1 MTRDDPAPVSAVSG
15 MVGLVGMAGLAVWI
29 VVAYRWTI
37 DGPLAGM
44 VAVLACGVPMV
55 AWSLLV
61 DKVHRRPSTGIDW
74 RMRRPWGEVRRTVA
88 AKLAGLWT
96 TWLLIAGFYA
106 LGRWYWQGGYVF
118 AMQLLAGVVPVLL
131 LLSVPYLCWI
141 DRRMVEPR
149 DGAYAFGQWL
159 AGRDCDRAAV
169 ARHARAWGVKGF
181 FTAFML
187 SIVPGNWH
195 ELIHSDLGRM
205 LHDPMA
211 AAFGLIALMFLID
224 VAFATVGYVLTMRPL
239 DAHIRSAN
247 PYLGGWVSALACY
260 PPFILI
266 ARGGPVDY
274 ETGGA
279 NWSYWFAGSPRLTLA
294 WLVPLAVLTG
304 IYAWATV
311 AFGLRFSNLTHR
323 GIITNG
329 PYRYSKH
336 PAYLAKNL
344 FWWLS
349 ALPFLTVSGSWME
362 GVRNTLLLGVVSG
375 VYYWRARTE
384 EAHLGADPEYRAYA
398 AWMDRHGV
406 VPRLFAR
413 VGVRTGDW

>member
-1 MTRDDPAPVSAVSG
+1 
-15 MVGLVGMAGLAVWI
+15 
-29 VVAYRWTI
+29 
-37 DGPLAGM
+37 
-44 VAVLACGVPMV
+44 VL
-55 AWSLLV
+55 
-61 DKVHRRPSTGIDW
+61 
-74 RMRRPWGEVRRTVA
+74 
-88 AKLAGLWT
+88 
-96 TWLLIAGFYA
+96 
-106 LGRWYWQGGYVF
+106 
-118 AMQLLAGVVPVLL
+118 
-131 LLSVPYLCWI
+131 WI
-141 DRRMVEPR
+141 DRRLVAPR

-159 AGRDCDRAAV
+159 AGRPCDRAAMLGHV
-169 ARHARAWGVKGF
+169 RAWAVKGF

-195 ELIHSDLGRM
+195 EL
-205 LHDPMA
+205 LHREPGIMARDPMA
-211 AAFGLIALMFLID
+211 AAFGLITLMFLID

-260 PPFILI
+260 PPFVVI
-266 ARGGPVDY
+266 ARGGIVDY

-279 NWSYWFAGSPRLTLA
+279 NWSWWLTGSPRLTLA
-294 WLVPLAVLTG
+294 YMIPLVALTG
-304 IYAWATV
+304 FYAWATV

-329 PYRYSKH
+329 PYRITKH

-344 FWWLS
+344 FWWMS
-349 ALPFLTVSGSWME
+349 AIPFLTVSGDW
-362 GVRNTLLLGVVSG
+362 GTGLRNTALLGVVSG

-384 EAHLGADPEYRAYA
+384 EAHLGADPDYRAYA

-413 VGVRTGDW
+413 LGWRTGGW

>member
-1 MTRDDPAPVSAVSG
+1 M
-15 MVGLVGMAGLAVWI
+15 GLVGMIGLAGWTL
-29 VVAYRWTI
+29 VAWQWTM

-44 VAVLACGVPMV
+44 TAVLACGVPMV
-55 AWSLLV
+55 LWSVLV
-61 DKVHRRPSTGIDW
+61 DRVHRRPSTGIDW
-74 RMRRPWGEVRRTVA
+74 TLRRPWAEVRETA
-88 AKLAGLWT
+88 STKLVGLWA
-96 TWLLIAGFYA
+96 TWAAIGAFYA

-118 AMQLLAGVVPVLL
+118 AMHLMAGAVPLLLA
-131 LLSVPYLCWI
+131 LSVPYLLWI
-141 DRRMVEPR
+141 DRRLVDAR
-149 DGAYAFGQWL
+149 DGAYACGRWL
-159 AGRDCDRAAV
+159 TGRRYDREV
-169 ARHARAWGVKGF
+169 LRGHLRAWAVKGF

-195 ELIHSDLGRM
+195 ELLSRQVPAM
-205 LHDPMA
+205 LADPMA

-239 DAHIRSAN
+239 DAQIRSAN
-247 PYLGGWVSALACY
+247 PYLAGWVSALACY
-260 PPFILI
+260 PPFVLI
-266 ARGGPVDY
+266 ARGGVVDY
-274 ETGGA
+274 ETSGA
-279 NWSYWFAGSPRLTLA
+279 NWSWWLAGSPRLTLA
-294 WLVPLAVLTG
+294 YMIPLIVLTG

-329 PYRYSKH
+329 PYRWTKH

-349 ALPFLTVSGSWME
+349 AMPVLTVNHS
-362 GVRNTLLLGVVSG
+362 VVDATRNVVMLGVVSG

-384 EAHLGADPEYRAYA
+384 ERHLGADPDYRAYA

-406 VPRLFAR
+406 VPRMFAR
-413 VGVRTGDW
+413 MGLKTGGW

>member
-1 MTRDDPAPVSAVSG
+1 MMERDQRPRSAVSG
-15 MVGLVGMAGLAVWI
+15 LVGLAGMAGLVAWIAVAGHWGMDGPMAGMAA
-29 VVAYRWTI
+29 VVA
-37 DGPLAGM
+37 
-44 VAVLACGVPMV
+44 CGLPMV
-55 AWSLLV
+55 AWSLFV

-74 RMRRPWGEVRRTVA
+74 ALRRPWAEVRETA
-88 AKLAGLWT
+88 FTKLAGLWA
-96 TWLLIAGFYA
+96 TWAAIAAFYA

-118 AMQLLAGVVPVLL
+118 AMHLLAGAVPVLL
-131 LLSVPYLCWI
+131 LLSVPYVLWI
-141 DRRMVEPR
+141 DRRLITPR

-159 AGRDCDRAAV
+159 TGRGHDRDAV
-169 ARHARAWGVKGF
+169 IRHARAWGVKGF

-195 ELIHSDLGRM
+195 ELMHRNLGAM
-205 LHDPMA
+205 ATDPMA
-211 AAFGLIALMFLID
+211 AAFGLIMLMFLID

-247 PYLGGWVSALACY
+247 PYLGGWVAALACY

-266 ARGGPVDY
+266 ARGGVVDY

-279 NWSYWFAGSPRLTLA
+279 NWSWWLAGSPRLTLLYMMP
-294 WLVPLAVLTG
+294 LVALTG
-304 IYAWATV
+304 FYAWATV

-329 PYRYSKH
+329 PYRFTKH
-336 PAYLAKNL
+336 PAYLAKVL

-349 ALPFLTVSGSWME
+349 AIPFLTVAGDWTAA
-362 GVRNTLLLGVVSG
+362 VRNCVMLGVVSG
-375 VYYWRARTE
+375 IYYWRARTE
-384 EAHLGADPEYRAYA
+384 EKHLGADPDYRAYA

-413 VGVRTGDW
+413 VGLRTGGW